1 MEEDDAG
8 LVGTLRQLRLL
19 TAENERLRD
28 ALEGM
33 CYQFGHDYERDGRRY
48 LGTMGLSNLED
59 AFELLGWDDPHPLPA
74 DEATQAGQR

>member
-1 MEEDDAG
+1 MGYALG
-8 LVGTLRQLRLL
+8 LEVALKERE
-19 TAENERLRD
+19 AEIERLRD

-59 AFELLGWDDPHPLPA
+59 AFEVLGWDDPHPIPD
-74 DEATQAGQR
+74 DEG